1 MEDRKLLETLWNKVN
16 SLETRMAVA
25 ESNIEQIK
33 EDINSI
39 KGNTVWI
46 LRLIIGGLIG
56 GFITFLLSGGLT
68 L

>member
-46 LRLIIGGLIG
+46 LRLIVGGLIG
-56 GFITFLLSGGLT
+56 GVITFLINGGLMS
-68 L
+68 